1 MFYKVSTLG
10 LSDVLTLF
18 LTTDV
23 SDQGTE
29 QPRKLTYFLSE
40 SMKHGV
46 SWVALVNRKKQ
57 APWHGKGT
65 ANHIVKSGYC
75 WKRTPYQTIWRK
87 GKWKYRSFGISRIW
101 LMIHMYVLFASGK
114 MNRNCNKNR
123 NITMASQM

>member
-1 MFYKVSTLG
+1 MFYKFSTLG

-46 SWVALVNRKKQ
+46 S
-57 APWHGKGT
+57 
-65 ANHIVKSGYC
+65 
-75 WKRTPYQTIWRK
+75 
-87 GKWKYRSFGISRIW
+87 
-101 LMIHMYVLFASGK
+101 
-114 MNRNCNKNR
+114 
-123 NITMASQM
+123 